1 MLRAA
6 SSAQHKLLRVGNPSR
21 HGLFVLRHSALP
33 RQRQRRSAGAPAT
46 AESRLLKPP
55 RPPSHPE
62 RSTRIPA
69 RRRAAVNHGCE
80 SRSGELRAAAGT
92 LLVTLGNP
100 GAQLSC
106 IALPPSSGAFDS
118 SFEVR
123 FFACNPDPVTLRAQ
137 TCRALR
143 LRAHLLSM
151 RNSKRFFVEEA
162 PQAENAA

>member
-1 MLRAA
+1 MGDSRA
-6 SSAQHKLLRVGNPSR
+6 
-21 HGLFVLRHSALP
+21 
-33 RQRQRRSAGAPAT
+33 
-46 AESRLLKPP
+46 PP
-55 RPPSHPE
+55 RRGEP
-62 RSTRIPA
+62 RLR
-69 RRRAAVNHGCE
+69 E
-80 SRSGELRAAAGT
+80 SFRAAAGT

-137 TCRALR
+137 TCRAPR

-162 PQAENAA
+162 PQAENA